1 MRRALTRA
9 HGRRPF
15 FCAARCSERFAVDG
29 EDLGVVDDAVDQRDH
44 AGGIGEDLGPFG
56 ERAVRGQQ
64 QAFVLVAAAYD
75 LEEQIGMVVAVGEV
89 AHLVNFG

>member
-1 MRRALTRA
+1 MLWLSRGMPIR
-9 HGRRPF
+9 
-15 FCAARCSERFAVDG
+15 
-29 EDLGVVDDAVDQRDH
+29 VVDDAVDQRDH

-56 ERAVRGQQ
+56 ERAVCGQQ

>member
-1 MRRALTRA
+1 MPLLLRGTLLGTLPRLTS
-9 HGRRPF
+9 
-15 FCAARCSERFAVDG
+15 SERLAVDG

-75 LEEQIGMVVAVGEV
+75 LKEQIGMAVAIGEV
-89 AHLVNFG
+89 AHLVQFG